1 MADTGSDSVKL
12 DGYEIALSS
21 LDKVYFPECDITKG
35 DLVDYYRRIAELTL
49 PYYRD
54 QPLSMQRFPEG
65 IGADGFF
72 QKDVPDH
79 FPNWIDRVR
88 LSTENGAVTYVIAGN
103 AATLIYLA
111 NQGCITPHLS
121 LSRRD
126 KPNHPDRL
134 VFDLDPSDDDFG
146 KVQQAARHLKTL
158 LDALEIECFVQTTGS
173 RGLHVLVP
181 LDRSADFD
189 AAREFARAAAEELV
203 KRHPDSLTVEQRK
216 DKRRDRVFL
225 DYLRNAYGQTA
236 VAPYAVRAK
245 EEAPVATPLRWDE
258 AFSSAL
264 TPRKYTI
271 TNLFRRLGQTTDPFS
286 GMARHACSVKAMQKR
301 LLQLF

>member
-12 DGYEIALSS
+12 DGHEIALSS

>member
-12 DGYEIALSS
+12 DGHEIALSS

-54 QPLSMQRFPEG
+54 RPLSMQRFPEG